1 MNVTGHYEEFDKSN
15 LNKED
20 LTSFDKIKQN
30 IEKIKQLNDSNSED
44 SKKLEQQIQKDLNDW
59 KEYLKDEF
67 RPDNEPE
74 KERLSNINDKVK
86 SDLDAAFN
94 YKNGAKVMSY

>member
-30 IEKIKQLNDSNSED
+30 IEKIKQLNDLNSED

-67 RPDNEPE
+67 TLRNN
-74 KERLSNINDKVK
+74 K
-86 SDLDAAFN
+86 
-94 YKNGAKVMSY
+94 KN

>member
-44 SKKLEQQIQKDLNDW
+44 SKKLEQQIQK
-59 KEYLKDEF
+59 
-67 RPDNEPE
+67 
-74 KERLSNINDKVK
+74 I
-86 SDLDAAFN
+86 
-94 YKNGAKVMSY
+94 

>member
-74 KERLSNINDKVK
+74 KNVYPILMIRLKVI
-86 SDLDAAFN
+86 
-94 YKNGAKVMSY
+94 

>member
-30 IEKIKQLNDSNSED
+30 IEKIKQLNDLNSED

-74 KERLSNINDKVK
+74 K
-86 SDLDAAFN
+86 
-94 YKNGAKVMSY
+94 

>member
-74 KERLSNINDKVK
+74 KNV
-86 SDLDAAFN
+86 
-94 YKNGAKVMSY
+94 YQY

>member
-30 IEKIKQLNDSNSED
+30 IEN
-44 SKKLEQQIQKDLNDW
+44 
-59 KEYLKDEF
+59 
-67 RPDNEPE
+67 
-74 KERLSNINDKVK
+74 
-86 SDLDAAFN
+86 
-94 YKNGAKVMSY
+94 

>member
-59 KEYLKDEF
+59 KEYLK
-67 RPDNEPE
+67 R
-74 KERLSNINDKVK
+74 
-86 SDLDAAFN
+86 
-94 YKNGAKVMSY
+94 

>member
-44 SKKLEQQIQKDLNDW
+44 SKKLEQQKDLNDW

-94 YKNGAKVMSY
+94 YKMALK

>member
-74 KERLSNINDKVK
+74 KRTFIQ
-86 SDLDAAFN
+86 
-94 YKNGAKVMSY
+94 Y

>member
-59 KEYLKDEF
+59 KEYFK
-67 RPDNEPE
+67 R
-74 KERLSNINDKVK
+74 
-86 SDLDAAFN
+86 
-94 YKNGAKVMSY
+94 